1 MDRHTHTHTDSGHY
15 RGNIFVFPHLIPPS
29 RLAICSIHYLDSH
42 DPPRLLCYHPSISVA
57 PPPLPPQSRLCFL
70 LILYLV
76 PPPALPADEH
86 LEIKRGRRRWGTAV
100 RAEGREG
107 ERRQE
112 GRRRRKAEK
121 VIKARGGAGSWW
133 GGGWGT
139 GDPT

>member
-1 MDRHTHTHTDSGHY
+1 MDRHTHTHGQWTLQRQYFCFSTL
-15 RGNIFVFPHLIPPS
+15 NPPS

-57 PPPLPPQSRLCFL
+57 PPPLPPLFPSHTVFS
-70 LILYLV
+70 
-76 PPPALPADEH
+76 PAPLPADEH
-86 LEIKRGRRRWGTAV
+86 LEIKRGRRRWGAAV

-112 GRRRRKAEK
+112 GRRRQKAEK
-121 VIKARGGAGSWW
+121 VIKARGGLEA
-133 GGGWGT
+133 GGGGGGT